1 MISLDDLRRIRDEA
15 LASIALRET
24 GGSVQLI
31 VGMGTCGIAAGA
43 REVMQAVLDELEKR
57 RLSQVLVSQTGCMGL
72 CAQEPLVEIVD
83 SEGKRVLYKKVDA
96 SRVRQIIVEHV
107 VNGRII
113 PEWTLNVAGGKE
125 GREEG

>member
-15 LASIALRET
+15 LATIALREA
-24 GGSVQLI
+24 GGNVQLI

-57 RLSQVLVSQTGCMGL
+57 RLTEVLVSQTGCMGL
-72 CAQEPLVEIVD
+72 CAQEPLVEVVD
-83 SEGKRVLYKKVDA
+83 AEGRRVVYKKVDP

-113 PEWTLNVAGGKE
+113 PEWTLNVTE
-125 GREEG
+125 GRQDG